1 MLSFSRFKNLLD
13 LPVNVL
19 KNMSST
25 DPWDVL
31 CTAGANNFVSIIM
44 VQKTKSCSLMPLMQ
58 PAVHF
63 SCLLFSSKGM
73 TFKWGKKMKMKNEN
87 TTWIPC
93 PSVPYIILKK
103 WQWQAQ
109 GLSLLFF
116 FFFFLTPVLISCV
129 SAQLAKRLMRFL
141 FLVVGEISLT
151 FNSQV
156 PRR

>member
-1 MLSFSRFKNLLD
+1 MHSKHTNFSLEVVSIHTTVFLLCILIDTHHIIYYWPFLRHLLSFSRFKNLLD

-31 CTAGANNFVSIIM
+31 CTAGANNFVSIIV

-103 WQWQAQ
+103 Q
-109 GLSLLFF
+109 
-116 FFFFLTPVLISCV
+116 
-129 SAQLAKRLMRFL
+129 
-141 FLVVGEISLT
+141 
-151 FNSQV
+151 
-156 PRR
+156 